1 MDDTELLAHLA
12 DLELR
17 AMRAAGADNT
27 VIDALLADDFF
38 EFGRSG
44 VRWDK
49 AGILGMTRTSTTH
62 ADATEFA
69 LTRLGPD
76 HALLTYTST
85 PPHGTQHTLRSSIWS
100 LRDGARR
107 LVFHQGTAAAG

>member
-1 MDDTELLAHLA
+1 MDDTALLAHLS

-17 AMRAAGADNT
+17 AMRAAGADNA

-44 VRWDK
+44 ARWDK
-49 AGILGMTRTSTTH
+49 TGILGMSRSANTH
-62 ADATEFA
+62 AEATGFT
-69 LTRLGPD
+69 LTRLGTE

-85 PPHGTQHTLRSSIWS
+85 PPDGTQPTLRSSIWS
-100 LRDGARR
+100 LRDGAWRM
-107 LVFHQGTAAAG
+107 VFHQGTPAA